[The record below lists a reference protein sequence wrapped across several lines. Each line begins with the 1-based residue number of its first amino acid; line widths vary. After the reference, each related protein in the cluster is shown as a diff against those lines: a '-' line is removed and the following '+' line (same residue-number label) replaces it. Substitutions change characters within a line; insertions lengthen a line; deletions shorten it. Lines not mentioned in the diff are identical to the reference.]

1 MPAEIEKTGF
11 QRFPNIFQERKVGS
25 FVSRNRVK
33 YAACSVSNFN
43 NLDGTVSEREL
54 ARMGVIARTGC
65 GIITNQGVYPDSRG
79 EGKAYYRQL
88 ALHDDRYIEGIRQVC
103 STIQAHGAIAIQQI
117 LHGGRYGGI
126 DLDYCLQPTATP
138 QSLRHFRP
146 PREITVEE
154 IQQTIRDHADAARRS
169 MEAGYDGVEITAF
182 MGYLIAN
189 FLSPY
194 TNTRTDQYGGSV
206 ENRCRF
212 LIELLQAIREVIGNE
227 KLLIVRL
234 NGAELMDEYGGSTP
248 DECLQY
254 MKIAEKDGTVDM
266 ISIVI
271 GWHEARAGALGRDL
285 PVDNWVEYSRAA
297 KAALTVPVAFGVRLR
312 DPIVAEQCLKDE
324 LFDFW
329 EVCRPL
335 LADPELL
342 HKLEDDRV
350 QEIRPCQAGLTC
362 LARMFN
368 NLPYI
373 CTVNPRLGHEA
384 DPAYQSQPARIPKKI
399 MIAGGGPA
407 GLQCALT
414 AAQRGHEVIVFEQRS
429 RLGGQLVMAD
439 REPSKGKSYQ
449 ALINYFESVLNN
461 EGVEV
466 RLNTAVDQAL
476 VRKEQPDAL
485 VLATGAHGPRFEGVT
500 DGSVPVL
507 TLEEALLD
515 NKVVPGSRTV
525 ILSGER
531 AGLVT
536 AEFLRQKGC
545 QVWIV
550 EPTDRVG
557 DDVDITFIWR
567 HKAWMNEMDVKVLV
581 GYRFKEINRGRI
593 QLIRPKGGIFDIP
606 ADVFIPAGPRQ
617 AAQELE
623 SAMRYSVDE
632 LHLVGDAIKPRSLTE
647 AIHEGYKLGCRI

>member
-1 MPAEIEKTGF
+1 MQADSEKPGF
-11 QRFPNIFQERKVGS
+11 RRFPHIFQERKIGS
-25 FVSRNRVK
+25 FVSSNRVK

-43 NLDGTVSEREL
+43 NWDGSVSEREL
-54 ARMGVIARTGC
+54 ARMGVISRTGC
-65 GIITNQGVYPDSRG
+65 GIITNQGVYPDHRG

-88 ALHDDRYIEGIRQVC
+88 ALHDDRYIEGLHQIC

-138 QSLRHFRP
+138 QSLKHFRP
-146 PREITVEE
+146 PREITIGE
-154 IQQTIRDHADAARRS
+154 IEQTIQDHADAARRS

-194 TNTRTDQYGGSV
+194 TNTRTDRYGGSM
-206 ENRCRF
+206 ENRARF
-212 LIELLQAIREVIGNE
+212 MVELLQAIRDVIGDE
-227 KLLIVRL
+227 KLLIIRL

-248 DECLQY
+248 EECLEY
-254 MKIAEKDGTVDM
+254 MKIAERDGGVDM

-271 GWHEARAGALGRDL
+271 GWHEARIGALARDL
-285 PVDNWVEYSRAA
+285 PVDHWVEYSRAA
-297 KAALTVPVAFGVRLR
+297 KEVLTVPVAFGVRLR
-312 DPIVAEQCLKDE
+312 DPLLAEECLEKE

-329 EVCRPL
+329 EVCRPF

-342 HKLEDDRV
+342 HKLEDDRL

-384 DPAYQSQPARIPKKI
+384 DPAYQSLPARIPKRI
-399 MIAGGGPA
+399 LVAGAGPA
-407 GLQCALT
+407 GLQCAVT
-414 AAQRGHEVIVFEQRS
+414 AAQRGHEVVICERRS

-449 ALINYFESVLNN
+449 QLINYFETVLNS

-466 RLNTAVDQAL
+466 RLNTSVDEEL
-476 VRKEQPDAL
+476 IRKEQPDAL
-485 VLATGAHGPRFEGVT
+485 VLATGATGPRFDGPT

-507 TLEEALLD
+507 SLEETLLD
-515 NKVVPGSRTV
+515 DKVIPGSRVV

-536 AEFLRQKGC
+536 AEYLRRKGC
-545 QVWIV
+545 QVWII
-550 EPTDRVG
+550 EPTNRLG
-557 DDVDITFIWR
+557 EDVDITFIWR
-567 HKAWMNEMDVKVLV
+567 HKAWMKELDIKTLL
-581 GYRFKEINRGRI
+581 GYQFREINRGRI
-593 QLIRPKGGIFDIP
+593 QLTQPKGGFFDIP
-606 ADVFIPAGPRQ
+606 ADAFIQAGPRLPDQ
-617 AAQELE
+617 SLE
-623 SAMRYSVDE
+623 RIMRYRVDE
-632 LHLVGDAIKPRSLTE
+632 LCLIGDAIKPRSLTE
-647 AIHEGYKLGCRI
+647 AIHEGYKMGCRI